1 MRRVIAL
8 ITDFGLRDPYVG
20 MMKGVIAALC
30 PEAEVI
36 DLTHGVPKYNVV
48 LGAHILKISQR
59 YFPEGTVFVGVID
72 PGVGS
77 ERRAVIIK
85 SRRFWYV
92 GPDNGLFIP
101 AALEDGVET
110 AWVIKREVA
119 GIPSDIETFHGRDIF
134 SPAAARLVCGA
145 DVNALGTPI
154 KVEELVRIDS
164 LPRKPEVVGEGAV
177 SVGVI
182 YFDDFGNALLDS
194 SLKDIEELLGV
205 TYGSAIE
212 VSAGGR
218 RFVGKL
224 VKSFSHVSPG
234 ELSLYVGSYGLLE
247 IARYMGSARE
257 LLGDVG
263 RVVLRRLE

>member
-1 MRRVIAL
+1 
-8 ITDFGLRDPYVG
+8 
-20 MMKGVIAALC
+20 
-30 PEAEVI
+30 
-36 DLTHGVPKYNVV
+36 
-48 LGAHILKISQR
+48 
-59 YFPEGTVFVGVID
+59 
-72 PGVGS
+72 
-77 ERRAVIIK
+77 
-85 SRRFWYV
+85 
-92 GPDNGLFIP
+92 
-101 AALEDGVET
+101 
-110 AWVIKREVA
+110 
-119 GIPSDIETFHGRDIF
+119 
-134 SPAAARLVCGA
+134 VCGA
-145 DVNALGTPI
+145 DVYALGTPI
-154 KVEELVRIDS
+154 EVEELVRIDS